1 MVQNNWVRKSKKT
14 PKVSY
19 EQTPSGVRVV
29 PDDPDCCQWKSS
41 FSTGNWGELN
51 SEEV

>member
-19 EQTPSGVRVV
+19 EQTPLGLGLCLMIQIVV
-29 PDDPDCCQWKSS
+29 S
-41 FSTGNWGELN
+41 
-51 SEEV
+51 

>member
-19 EQTPSGVRVV
+19 EQITSGVRVV
-29 PDDPDCCQWKSS
+29 PDDPDFCQLKSS
-41 FSTGNWGELN
+41 FSAGNWGELN